1 METHT
6 NDSIFKRIYYEIEG
20 GVSLFIFCGYPLPSE
35 GSGGVTVFA
44 ADVWASLYYF
54 YLVLSSCVGAWPFGV
69 R

>member
-1 METHT
+1 MHAGFSVNAEIVAVKDAVVHYTVRAD
-6 NDSIFKRIYYEIEG
+6 DS
-20 GVSLFIFCGYPLPSE
+20 VHSP
-35 GSGGVTVFA
+35 SGGVTVFA